1 MLLMMITFWRYGYNA
16 YLCLPNNIIKDIDY
30 ENNDCRCDYD
40 RSYLHN
46 FSM

>member
-16 YLCLPNNIIKDIDY
+16 YLWRPNNIIKDRDY
-30 ENNDCRCDYD
+30 ENNDCRGEYD
-40 RSYLHN
+40 RNSVHN

>member
-1 MLLMMITFWRYGYNA
+1 MVIMPIFACQT
-16 YLCLPNNIIKDIDY
+16 NIIKVIDY

-40 RSYLHN
+40 RNYLHN